1 MGQHGYPYPPQG
13 GAPYGGAGAPQQ
25 GYGGQPGYG
34 PQGYEYGQQGYPQG
48 YGGPPPKKK
57 DRKVLFGVLGG
68 CSFAAIALPLI
79 IYFGF
84 FHYTKV
90 ATQHVPAGTTLAI
103 KIDLVD
109 VATYGPV
116 KRNLLP
122 LLDENPAG
130 TTAAAVKRS
139 EKIGDAAGFSP
150 SRDIREL
157 VVCFVGDPDHYALIV
172 GGRFPAGK
180 LVPALAKVAAAE
192 NSTEWAQSGDIL
204 KSKNGSYVVGQA
216 GDGTA
221 VFASDEPTLRAALPT
236 STEST
241 RLGLPEEGAVT
252 YAGSAD
258 VWKKISSSSYAS
270 MLGTLQDLKGVG
282 AFNGTMTLGNS
293 PKMVTQ
299 VSVSGNPE
307 DSKATLYRVFTD
319 LRRISELRR
328 RLTSSSTDFAGEE
341 QALGGSV
348 IETKGTN
355 VLKVSTPLTYE
366 GVDRGAQNLAQTIRT
381 ARQALGKPIQPPGMI
396 LPGGLQLP
404 ITIPGLQ

>member
-13 GAPYGGAGAPQQ
+13 QPYGGQQ
-25 GYGGQPGYG
+25 GYGPQGYG
-34 PQGYEYGQQGYPQG
+34 QQGYEYGQQGYPQQ
-48 YGGPPPKKK
+48 YGAPPPRRN
-57 DRKVLFGVLGG
+57 RKILLGVLGG
-68 CSFAAIALPLI
+68 VLFALVAIPLI
-79 IYFGF
+79 VYFGF

-90 ATQHVPAGTTLAI
+90 ASQHVPAGTTLAI
-103 KIDLVD
+103 KVDLVD

-116 KRNLLP
+116 KRNLIP
-122 LLDENPAG
+122 LLDENPSG
-130 TTAAAVKRS
+130 TAAAAVKRS

-157 VVCFVGDPDHYALIV
+157 VVCFVGDPEHYALVV

-192 NSTEWAQSGDIL
+192 GSTEWAQAGDIL
-204 KSKNGSYVVGQA
+204 KAKSGNYVVGQA
-216 GDGTA
+216 SDGTA
-221 VFASDEPTLRAALPT
+221 VFASDEATLRAALPA
-236 STEST
+236 SSENT

-252 YAGSAD
+252 YAGSAEL
-258 VWKKISSSSYAS
+258 WKKISTSSYAS
-270 MLGTLQDLKGVG
+270 MLGTLQDLKGIG
-282 AFNGTMTLGNS
+282 AFNGTMTLGNN

-328 RLTSSSTDFAGEE
+328 RLTNSSTDWAGEE

-348 IETKGTN
+348 IETKGAS
-355 VLKVSTPLTYE
+355 VLKVTTPLTYE

-381 ARQALGKPIQPPGMI
+381 ARRALGQPVQPPGMI
-396 LPGGLQLP
+396 LPGGVQLP
-404 ITIPGLQ
+404 ILIPGLQ

>member
-1 MGQHGYPYPPQG
+1 MGQQGYPYPPQG
-13 GAPYGGAGAPQQ
+13 GGPYGGAPQP
-25 GYGGQPGYG
+25 GPYGGQPAYG
-34 PQGYEYGQQGYPQG
+34 PQGYEYGQQGYPQP
-48 YGGPPPKKK
+48 YGAPPPKRN
-57 DRKVLFGVLGG
+57 RKVLFGVLGG
-68 CSFAAIALPLI
+68 VVFAVVTLPLV

-90 ATQHVPAGTTLAI
+90 ASQHVPAGTTLAI
-103 KIDLVD
+103 KIDLVE

-122 LLDENPAG
+122 LLDENPSGTAG
-130 TTAAAVKRS
+130 AAVKRS

-172 GGRFPAGK
+172 GGRFPEGK
-180 LVPALAKVAAAE
+180 LVPALAKVAAGE
-192 NSTEWAQSGDIL
+192 NSTEWAQAGDIL

-216 GDGTA
+216 SDGTA
-221 VFASDEPTLRAALPT
+221 IFASDETTLRAALPT
-236 STEST
+236 SSEHT

-258 VWKKISSSSYAS
+258 VWQKISTSSYAS

-282 AFNGTMTLGNS
+282 AFNGTMTLGNN

-328 RLTSSSTDFAGEE
+328 RLTSSAVDFAGEE

-381 ARQALGKPIQPPGMI
+381 ARQALGKPVQPPGMM